1 MALVWC
7 RLSLAPGHQPELCT
21 IKPGTDP
28 SEGQAK
34 RAVPLPSLAVF
45 LLYAPHFFRYHEE
58 NSLAVYAHIFRFC
71 RSTYI
76 KDASY
81 NEAFRISADDINET
95 KILEMFSSLS
105 LEDADWVEFVPPSFE
120 GSILTMPSNHG
131 CRVPKSEELTAI
143 LMLPDIHSLGLP
155 SYQNEL
161 KKDQGRVTREVVI
174 HETWVPSSI
183 VNERSCPQK
192 YSGPGYFTANALKRY
207 SSEGTPQLWCAP
219 RTIVRAPWR
228 DAIVPSNSN
237 AQLQTPCQTPSPS
250 RARTIKQESRQ
261 TQPPSQDTIPTE
273 SVVEFA
279 KRLVEQFRVAQQNGF
294 ITPNVRL
301 GDNGLTWDGMEDKI
315 RFTKR
320 VHPDLSIDR
329 MVAADKAVQA
339 NLLSEQDKRLLYRIL
354 EDLEGDSGVPR
365 CLRPFEHAIDPFEE
379 DPTKSSIA
387 GIIQDMSLPLEIAM
401 KQMTEYA
408 NDQHDVEDA
417 FVKKIMKP
425 CCLLMDID
433 YPGTPGEAH
442 RAITQADLDV
452 GMALKAEK
460 CRLRIVIGLIG
471 NALRHL
477 MSRKLKSQHGRAR
490 IGTSLNFDANLDHLS
505 RRKCD
510 GYTSPPKGTYSWDEL
525 LQGNISD
532 VALGQ
537 SALTNA
543 APALGGS
550 LNKHFWITIV
560 PQVANQEPVAKH
572 AMMAV
577 SSLYETFT
585 KRSRLDIACGA
596 DDQSSAFAVW
606 HYNEAIRLL
615 RTTTDRALILR
626 IMELE
631 HHVNLDDMKLD
642 DDDDISEIGEGDPA
656 LVQKERIVNFS
667 ANFANTEFPRR
678 NVRFNFLLKEG
689 QSKEYVVEDDWI
701 SVKSR
706 PKTQLLEEESEWTWK
721 GHC

>member
-1 MALVWC
+1 MSLPKLANIIIPQEFTNEITGFLEKHNKDLVEVTFASAMALVWS

-21 IKPGTDP
+21 VKPGTDP

-76 KDASY
+76 KDVSY
-81 NEAFRISADDINET
+81 NEAFRISADDIDET

-105 LEDADWVEFVPPSFE
+105 LEDADWVEIVPPSFE
-120 GSILTMPSNHG
+120 GSALTMPSNHG
-131 CRVPKSEELTAI
+131 CRVPKSEELTAT

-161 KKDQGRVTREVVI
+161 KKNQGRVTREVVI
-174 HETWVPSSI
+174 HETWVPPSI

-207 SSEGTPQLWCAP
+207 SSEANPQLWCAP
-219 RTIVRAPWR
+219 RTTVRAPWR

-261 TQPPSQDTIPTE
+261 TQQPSQDNMPTE

-279 KRLVEQFRVAQQNGF
+279 KRLVEQFRVAQQKGF

-301 GDNGLTWDGMEDKI
+301 GDNGLAWDGMEDKI

-329 MVAADKAVQA
+329 LVAADKAVQA
-339 NLLSEQDKRLLYRIL
+339 NLLGEQDKRLLHRIL

-365 CLRPFEHAIDPFEE
+365 CLRPFKHAIDPFEE

-387 GIIQDMSLPLEIAM
+387 GIIQDMSLPLETAM
-401 KQMTEYA
+401 KQMAEYA
-408 NDQHDVEDA
+408 NDQHDVEGA
-417 FVKKIMKP
+417 FVEKIMKP

-452 GMALKAEK
+452 GMAVSEVTFLKM
-460 CRLRIVIGLIG
+460 LPNTG
-471 NALRHL
+471 NLQDAVRKLRH
-477 MSRKLKSQHGRAR
+477 SNR
-490 IGTSLNFDANLDHLS
+490 
-505 RRKCD
+505 
-510 GYTSPPKGTYSWDEL
+510 
-525 LQGNISD
+525 
-532 VALGQ
+532 
-537 SALTNA
+537 
-543 APALGGS
+543 
-550 LNKHFWITIV
+550 
-560 PQVANQEPVAKH
+560 
-572 AMMAV
+572 
-577 SSLYETFT
+577 
-585 KRSRLDIACGA
+585 
-596 DDQSSAFAVW
+596 FASVW
-606 HYNEAIRLL
+606 R
-615 RTTTDRALILR
+615 
-626 IMELE
+626 
-631 HHVNLDDMKLD
+631 
-642 DDDDISEIGEGDPA
+642 
-656 LVQKERIVNFS
+656 
-667 ANFANTEFPRR
+667 
-678 NVRFNFLLKEG
+678 FLLFKDRLMG
-689 QSKEYVVEDDWI
+689 VDFDDEN
-701 SVKSR
+701 
-706 PKTQLLEEESEWTWK
+706 KTMWAKVFREPYDSGEARVH
-721 GHC
+721 G

>member
-45 LLYAPHFFRYHEE
+45 LLYALHFFRYHEE

-105 LEDADWVEFVPPSFE
+105 LEDADWVELVPPSFE

-143 LMLPDIHSLGLP
+143 LILPDIHSLGLP

-161 KKDQGRVTREVVI
+161 KKNQGRVTREVVI
-174 HETWVPSSI
+174 HETWMPSSI

-261 TQPPSQDTIPTE
+261 TQPPSQDTMPTE

-442 RAITQADLDV
+442 RAINQADLDV
-452 GMALKAEK
+452 GGRITATNRQLKAEK

-471 NALRHL
+471 NAPRHL

-505 RRKCD
+505 HLD
-510 GYTSPPKGTYSWDEL
+510 
-525 LQGNISD
+525 
-532 VALGQ
+532 
-537 SALTNA
+537 LTHA
-543 APALGGS
+543 VDHIDLS
-550 LNKHFWITIV
+550 LSR
-560 PQVANQEPVAKH
+560 
-572 AMMAV
+572 
-577 SSLYETFT
+577 SSEAEYE
-585 KRSRLDIACGA
+585 
-596 DDQSSAFAVW
+596 
-606 HYNEAIRLL
+606 IRQA
-615 RTTTDRALILR
+615 R
-626 IMELE
+626 
-631 HHVNLDDMKLD
+631 
-642 DDDDISEIGEGDPA
+642 
-656 LVQKERIVNFS
+656 
-667 ANFANTEFPRR
+667 
-678 NVRFNFLLKEG
+678 
-689 QSKEYVVEDDWI
+689 
-701 SVKSR
+701 
-706 PKTQLLEEESEWTWK
+706 
-721 GHC
+721 